1 MANSADALRRWFG
14 LFFLTVAAGMLIWG
28 QTVLKPHLEGFLFI
42 VYWVACFLFTF
53 LAILTALLD
62 LRATRQRTEAEQ
74 RELLERTLQEFEGKK
89 IVPPRREIRPA
100 PERRLNI
107 QD

>member
-74 RELLERTLQEFEGKK
+74 RELLERTLQEFEEKK
-89 IVPPRREIRPA
+89 SSHPDEKSAPPRNE
-100 PERRLNI
+100 
-107 QD
+107 D